1 MRVSKEFKVGLL
13 VILGL
18 LLLFVGVN
26 FLKGGGI
33 FGKDREFYAE
43 FSNSSG
49 LQPSNEV
56 QLNGVRVGQVTS
68 VDLKEDDPSKVIVH
82 FTIEKDELLVPTDA
96 EVWLISSDFLGT
108 KALDLRIPTEEK
120 PRADIA
126 YYNDGDQIDPNHVHT
141 ALSLEAQIEEEILPL
156 KKKTEE
162 LIGSVEQIIVS
173 VNAFWDTS
181 AAYTI
186 DESLYE
192 VRDAVARF
200 GDLAVTLSVLV
211 EDNTTNIHNVLTNLN
226 DVAENLANQKDSINA
241 IITNLTCV
249 SRSMC
254 DADLDTILA
263 ETKVGLQ
270 NLNKTLDEVNNG
282 DGTIGKLL
290 RSDSLHEEIV
300 ETNIVIQNL
309 LRDFDENPNKFVH
322 FSLFGRKVKG
332 YQTTEER
339 EQLLN
344 EILDS
349 IQRGN
354 NIHYEPK

>member
-33 FGKDREFYAE
+33 FSADREFVAE

-68 VDLKEDDPSKVIVH
+68 VDLKDDDASRVIVH
-82 FTIEKDELLVPTDA
+82 FSIEKDELKIPTDSDI
-96 EVWLISSDFLGT
+96 WLVSSDILGT
-108 KALDLRIPTEEK
+108 KALELRIPSDTI
-120 PRADIA
+120 PRSDVA
-126 YYNDGDQIDPNHVHT
+126 YYNDGDKFDQDHVLTELTLEDQINK
-141 ALSLEAQIEEEILPL
+141 EILPL

-162 LIGSVEQIIVS
+162 LIGSVEDIIVS

-192 VRDAVARF
+192 VRDAISKF
-200 GDLAVTLSVLV
+200 GDLANNLSILV
-211 EDNTTNIHNVLTNLN
+211 ANETQQVNVILSDVKNITSNLVIQQDTIN
-226 DVAENLANQKDSINA
+226 NILFNLSAVSNQLAEG
-241 IITNLTCV
+241 
-249 SRSMC
+249 
-254 DADLDTILA
+254 DLDTVLDD
-263 ETKVGLQ
+263 TKIALQ
-270 NLNKTLDEVNNG
+270 ELNKVLYDVNAGKGTLG
-282 DGTIGKLL
+282 LL
-290 RSDSLHEEIV
+290 LQTDSMHSELLQ
-300 ETNIVIQNL
+300 TNQSIQNL
-309 LRDFDENPNKFVH
+309 LDDFSANPNKFVH

-332 YQTTEER
+332 YQTTNQREE
-339 EQLLN
+339 LLN
-344 EILDS
+344 EVLDS
-349 IQRGN
+349 LQNGQKLD
-354 NIHYEPK
+354 YE